1 MERSGELRDLKFMPI
16 WRVTVTQAR
25 VLNGKRMDKG
35 LFVDIQSGYANPIY
49 NDKDAV
55 QFAFKTKNVDLEAM
69 GALNSSCLTAVRI
82 G

>member
-1 MERSGELRDLKFMPI
+1 MPI
-16 WRVTVTQAR
+16 WRITITQTR
-25 VLNGKRMDKG
+25 VQHGKRMDKG

-49 NDKDAV
+49 NDKEAV

-69 GALNSSCLTAVRI
+69 GALNASCLKAIKI

>member
-1 MERSGELRDLKFMPI
+1 
-16 WRVTVTQAR
+16 
-25 VLNGKRMDKG
+25 MDKG

-69 GALNSSCLTAVRI
+69 GALNANCLTAVRI